1 MSGDTGIDH
10 AKFFRWCEI
19 DKAGVRMV
27 EFVSLGATTKR
38 SRLDER
44 STKTVAVSTK
54 ANAVHASIAEIP
66 GTFNHDI
73 NG

>member
-19 DKAGVRMV
+19 DKAGARMV
-27 EFVSLGATTKR
+27 EFVLLGATTKR
-38 SRLDER
+38 SRLDDR
-44 STKTVAVSTK
+44 STKMVAVSTK
-54 ANAVHASIAEIP
+54 ANAVHASVARRL
-66 GTFNHDI
+66 GTFNCDI